1 MAYDDLLTT
10 TEAARF
16 LNVRP
21 NTLAIWRSTG
31 RYNLPFV
38 RVGRLVRYRLDDL
51 LEFAERRSAT
61 KTTGR
66 CG

>member
-1 MAYDDLLTT
+1 MAYNDLLTPE
-10 TEAARF
+10 EAARF

-66 CG
+66 NG